1 MALAAP
7 ASSSALH
14 LNFPPSTSAGGVLHS
29 RSLTGVG
36 VHPVALFSILDHYL
50 RRSDAAAAAAEAS
63 TTAAVRGGGGSSSA
77 APAAATAAPSTTA
90 EDDAERRTD
99 PSTTASK
106 AGKKETAPTAATP
119 TPAPAPTHVRVIGTL
134 LGIRTDSEIEIRS
147 SFAIPHKE
155 TEEQVEVDIE
165 YHRKMAELHA
175 KTHPGEVIV
184 GWYATGA
191 ELNTYSAL
199 IQDLFS
205 KETGPHQAVHLT
217 FDTDLSAAAEGGKEG
232 QGEGDA
238 LGVRAYISSPLGLV
252 PKPEN
257 AVFLPLPV
265 TLLQAPAERPALNL
279 LAQTASAAAQ
289 SGSASSEQS
298 QAQQQQSTGPVS
310 DMLALTRA
318 LYQVQEQLDRVL
330 LYVRDVLDNKR
341 PGSAAVGRYL
351 LDTVAMAPGGI
362 APEKLEG
369 LFNGHLQDVLMIS
382 YLANV
387 VRAQAEVSTRLN
399 LLT

>member
-1 MALAAP
+1 MTLAAP

-14 LNFPPSTSAGGVLHS
+14 LNFPPSTSSGGILHS

-50 RRSDAAAAAAEAS
+50 RRNDAAAEKANAQALGNSTSTSSGDAAAAAPATVEDEDRRVG
-63 TTAAVRGGGGSSSA
+63 TAAAAGA
-77 APAAATAAPSTTA
+77 KAPA
-90 EDDAERRTD
+90 
-99 PSTTASK
+99 
-106 AGKKETAPTAATP
+106 KKETSNAEPSAPEN
-119 TPAPAPTHVRVIGTL
+119 VRVIGTL
-134 LGIRTDSEIEIRS
+134 LGIRTESEIEIRS

-175 KTHPGEVIV
+175 RTNPGEVIV
-184 GWYATGA
+184 GWYATGS

-205 KETGPHQAVHLT
+205 KETAPHQAVHLT
-217 FDTDLSAAAEGGKEG
+217 FDTELASASSSSS
-232 QGEGDA
+232 QDA
-238 LGVRAYISSPLGLV
+238 LGVRAYISSPLGLA

-257 AVFLPLPV
+257 AVFVPLPV
-265 TLLQAPAERPALNL
+265 TLLQTAAERPALNL
-279 LAQTASAAAQ
+279 LAQTAAAATGS
-289 SGSASSEQS
+289 SGSTSASLLPPS
-298 QAQQQQSTGPVS
+298 APAAPVS
-310 DMLALTRA
+310 DMVALTRA
-318 LYQVQEQLDRVL
+318 LTQVQEQLDRVL
-330 LYVRDVLDNKR
+330 TYVRDVLAGKR
-341 PGSAAVGRYL
+341 AGSAAVGRYL
-351 LDTVAMAPGGI
+351 IDTVAMAPGGI
-362 APEKLEG
+362 APEKLET

-387 VRAQAEVSTRLN
+387 VRAQAEISTRLN

>member
-14 LNFPPSTSAGGVLHS
+14 LNFPPSTSTGGVLHS

-63 TTAAVRGGGGSSSA
+63 TTAAVRGGSSA
-77 APAAATAAPSTTA
+77 AAASAAAAPAPTEETEA
-90 EDDAERRTD
+90 EARRPDT
-99 PSTTASK
+99 SASK
-106 AGKKETAPTAATP
+106 AGKKEPQPAAAPVAP
-119 TPAPAPTHVRVIGTL
+119 PPPAHVRVIGTL
-134 LGIRTDSEIEIRS
+134 LGIRTESEIEIRS
-147 SFAIPHKE
+147 AFAIPHKE

-184 GWYATGA
+184 GWYATGR

-217 FDTDLSAAAEGGKEG
+217 FDTDLVGGGSGGNVSREADS
-232 QGEGDA
+232 GDA

-265 TLLQAPAERPALNL
+265 TLLQAAAERPALNL
-279 LAQTASAAAQ
+279 LAQTASASAAAAS
-289 SGSASSEQS
+289 SGSEQQGSSS
-298 QAQQQQSTGPVS
+298 AQAPVAPVS
-310 DMLALTRA
+310 DMVALTRA
-318 LYQVQEQLDRVL
+318 LTQVQDQLDRVL
-330 LYVRDVLDNKR
+330 AYVRDVLDGKR
-341 PGSAAVGRYL
+341 AGSAAVGRYL
-351 LDTVAMAPGGI
+351 IDTVAMVPGGI
-362 APEKLEG
+362 APEKLET